1 MILDVAVC
9 GAGFVSLSR
18 IPRELVQILTQRV
31 QEDKVPPSREED
43 QVLTQRVQDDK
54 MSPSREEAES
64 DDLTT
69 TETIEDS
76 TSSSSS
82 GSVDGKDGD
91 VATTVPASTGV
102 DAGGNKRKPESGV
115 EALFSVGDVLRVR
128 VQSVSV
134 QQAAEIVQASS
145 DSAAAAVDG
154 ALQLELS
161 MLPYT
166 VDEADGSAAV
176 SEFLSF

>member
-1 MILDVAVC
+1 MILDVAMC

-54 MSPSREEAES
+54 VSPSREEAES

-69 TETIEDS
+69 TETIADG

-82 GSVDGKDGD
+82 RGEGKDDD
-91 VATTVPASTGV
+91 VATTVPASTDA
-102 DAGGNKRKPESGV
+102 DAGRSKRKPESGV

-134 QQAAEIVQASS
+134 QQAAEIVDASS
-145 DSAAAAVDG
+145 DFAAAVDG

-166 VDEADGSAAV
+166 VDEADSSAAV
-176 SEFLSF
+176 SGFLLF

>member
-1 MILDVAVC
+1 MILDVAMC

-54 MSPSREEAES
+54 VSPSREEAEA

-76 TSSSSS
+76 TSSSSR
-82 GSVDGKDGD
+82 VEGKDGD
-91 VATTVPASTGV
+91 VATTVPASTDA
-102 DAGGNKRKPESGV
+102 DAGRSKRKPESGV

-145 DSAAAAVDG
+145 DCAVAAVDG

-176 SEFLSF
+176 SRFLSY